1 MYLCSYIVLVTLCLG
16 NHCEQSP
23 LLCHDTKLYIQ
34 KYTHQVTHVR
44 AQLLRHTNAYNNPE
58 IHRCKH
64 THVHIHTNTYNNSE
78 VHKLK
83 HTQKTCNNPVQVHL
97 HLTQAPAKQRQE
109 AKQAAARGGQ
119 VQGKEAAAHQVLCCI
134 HHLVISW
141 YTVTCSHV

>member
-64 THVHIHTNTYNNSE
+64 THVHIHTNTYNNPE
-78 VHKLK
+78 IYRLK
-83 HTQKTCNNPVQVHL
+83 HTHVHIHTNTYNNPEIYRL
-97 HLTQAPAKQRQE
+97 
-109 AKQAAARGGQ
+109 
-119 VQGKEAAAHQVLCCI
+119 
-134 HHLVISW
+134 
-141 YTVTCSHV
+141 